1 MTMMRLMIILE
12 IISRRRMN
20 QSAKKNTTLEQEERK
35 DPILVIWYLPMI
47 NRLKHMFS
55 NPRDSELLVL

>member
-1 MTMMRLMIILE
+1 MTMMRLMIIVE

-55 NPRDSELLVL
+55 NPRGSELLVL

>member
-1 MTMMRLMIILE
+1 MTMMRLMIIVE

>member
-1 MTMMRLMIILE
+1 MTMMRLMIIVE

-55 NPRDSELLVL
+55 NPRDSDLLVL